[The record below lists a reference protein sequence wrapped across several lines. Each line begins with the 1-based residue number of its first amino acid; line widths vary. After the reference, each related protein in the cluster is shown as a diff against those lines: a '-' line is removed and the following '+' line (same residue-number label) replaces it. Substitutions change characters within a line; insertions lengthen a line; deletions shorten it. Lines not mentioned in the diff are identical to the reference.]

1 MVCPGY
7 WSARHSSKLDSVE
20 RIFSIAETLVRRL
33 PPPWERSRRG
43 RRPKFTARKHA
54 AVCATARYFDYTYRE
69 VEGQA
74 RLIMTK
80 TIDHSTVGWALKRM
94 RVPYLKLLL
103 LLLFREINRLAKC
116 QTYMVDS
123 TGISTTR
130 LSRRKRVLKTSW
142 SREFLKMH
150 VLVGYSPQAGALAIA
165 SARVTAGNVAD
176 CTQLDRLLEGIQGM
190 GEPLLGDRGYD
201 SQLNIDTAARHGF
214 RAVIKPRAIG
224 MHHRV
229 RKKRFKEFRRDR
241 RLYRQRGIAEAVFG
255 GIENRYGAMVRCR
268 LPVTKAASVLLMAVA
283 HNLRTLARVRAM
295 KEMGYSLF
303 VWIYSTNSFLPNQV
317 RGCILSGCL
326 LPHPC
331 D

>member
-7 WSARHSSKLDSVE
+7 WSAQHSSKLDSVE
-20 RIFSIAETLVRRL
+20 KIFNIAEKLVRRL

-74 RLIMTK
+74 PLMMPK
-80 TIDHSTVGWALKRM
+80 AIDHSTVGWALKRL

-103 LLLFREINRLAKC
+103 ILLFREINRLAKC
-116 QTYMVDS
+116 GLYMVDS

-130 LSRRKRVLKTSW
+130 LARRKRVLKTSW

-150 VLVGYSPQAGALAIA
+150 VLVGYSRPAGALAVV

-176 CTQLDRLLEGIQGM
+176 CTQLGRLLEGIQGM

-201 SQLNIDTAARHGF
+201 SRRNREIAARHGF
-214 RAVIKPRAIG
+214 KPVIKPRAIG
-224 MHHRV
+224 MGRWV
-229 RKKRFKEFRRDR
+229 NRKKFREFRRNR

-268 LPVTKAASVLLMAVA
+268 LPATKAASVLLMAVA

-295 KEMGYSLF
+295 KEMGILLLF
-303 VWIYSTNSFLPNQV
+303 RFIRQTPPKPKAFISFLP
-317 RGCILSGCL
+317 
-326 LPHPC
+326 P
-331 D
+331 

>member
-7 WSARHSSKLDSVE
+7 WAARHSSKLDSVE
-20 RIFSIAETLVRRL
+20 RIFSIAEKLVRRL

-74 RLIMTK
+74 LFVISE

-94 RVPYLKLLL
+94 RAPYLKLLL

-116 QTYMVDS
+116 GLYMVDS
-123 TGISTTR
+123 TGISTTL

-150 VLVGYSPQAGALAIA
+150 VLVGYSRPAGALAVV

-176 CTQLDRLLEGIQGM
+176 CTQLGRLLEGIQGM

-201 SQLNIDTAARHGF
+201 SRQNIEVAARHGF
-214 RAVIKPRAIG
+214 KPVIKPRAIG

-255 GIENRYGAMVRCR
+255 GIENRYGARVRCR
-268 LPVTKAASVLLMAVA
+268 LPTTKAASVLFMAVA

-303 VWIYSTNSFLPNQV
+303 VWIYSTNST
-317 RGCILSGCL
+317 
-326 LPHPC
+326 
-331 D
+331 